1 MKLNDLYL
9 STSSV
14 MVVCRRG
21 NDSQLAVRRL
31 QQIFESQWRNVG
43 GETEAGGGHENG
55 PSPYS
60 AGAVVVRDIIG
71 GLDRWSREVDSTF
84 PQY

>member
-1 MKLNDLYL
+1 
-9 STSSV
+9 

-31 QQIFESQWRNVG
+31 QQIFESQWQENVDS
-43 GETEAGGGHENG
+43 ETEAGGARGGGGEHENG
-55 PSPYS
+55 PSPRP
-60 AGAVVVRDIIG
+60 GAVVVRDIIG

>member
-1 MKLNDLYL
+1 
-9 STSSV
+9 

-31 QQIFESQWRNVG
+31 QQIFESQWQNTDS
-43 GETEAGGGHENG
+43 ETEAAGGGHENG
-55 PSPYS
+55 PSPYP
-60 AGAVVVRDIIG
+60 GAVVVRDIIG
-71 GLDRWSREVDSTF
+71 GLDRWSQDVDSTF